1 MIRKMAPSPLMP
13 KMAIEIGS
21 QAVIGT
27 GRSHWI
33 EGSTRAATVFDQPIS
48 TPIGTP
54 ITMASA
60 NPAPTRCA
68 EATTLS
74 AHVPE

>member
-1 MIRKMAPSPLMP
+1 MPLMP

-33 EGSTRAATVFDQPIS
+33 AGSTSAATVFDQPIS
-48 TPIGTP
+48 TPRGTP
-54 ITMASA
+54 MIMASA
-60 NPAPTRCA
+60 KPIATRCA
-68 EATTLS
+68 EAMTLS
-74 AHVPE
+74 SQVPE